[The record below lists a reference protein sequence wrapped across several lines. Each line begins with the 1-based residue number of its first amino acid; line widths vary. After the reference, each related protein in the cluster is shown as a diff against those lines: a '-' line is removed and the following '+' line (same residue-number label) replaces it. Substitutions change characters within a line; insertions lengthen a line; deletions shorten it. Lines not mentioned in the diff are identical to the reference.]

1 MKQSA
6 KLAVGI
12 VAATTAALIVFNI
25 IRRKRRRQG
34 RLRKI
39 SEEGYET
46 AHDVLYPDNENQ
58 YRNLKYGPVL
68 PELI

>member
-1 MKQSA
+1 MKQST

-12 VAATTAALIVFNI
+12 AAAATAAILVY
-25 IRRKRRRQG
+25 RLVRSLQHHG
-34 RLRKI
+34 RLRQV
-39 SEEGYET
+39 SNEGYET
-46 AHDVLYPDNENQ
+46 AHDVLFPKNENE